1 MIALCASGGPTCGHV
16 LLSFKNAQ
24 KSVKKWWKRSGGKEK
39 EKACACKRRGCARP
53 PRLPAPALTFT
64 VFRLIKLLLFPLFLI
79 PYFQFLII
87 TFLFFSSSYLNLSIY
102 LSIHPPP
109 LLLFLPSLPPSLSR
123 ALSFAESYWSRR
135 RLISPSLRACVM
147 KHMRT
152 ELITAIFCR
161 KLISRNKDPKSFFFS
176 IIRSHFHLFL
186 APSKTRTHR
195 LLCIQIIFIL
205 PLTTNST
212 YFGFFFLYTPQQ
224 QWSFFCH
231 PKRKLTKRGLPWWDL

>member
-1 MIALCASGGPTCGHV
+1 MTRHRGWKRWSKIKMRFMIALCASGGPTCGHV

-109 LLLFLPSLPPSLSR
+109 SSSSFPPSLPLSPE
-123 ALSFAESYWSRR
+123 LSPLLN
-135 RLISPSLRACVM
+135 LI
-147 KHMRT
+147 
-152 ELITAIFCR
+152 
-161 KLISRNKDPKSFFFS
+161 DPE
-176 IIRSHFHLFL
+176 
-186 APSKTRTHR
+186 
-195 LLCIQIIFIL
+195 
-205 PLTTNST
+205 
-212 YFGFFFLYTPQQ
+212 G
-224 QWSFFCH
+224 
-231 PKRKLTKRGLPWWDL
+231 G